1 MPRKILVAVDLS
13 RMGEKVVDYGLDLAA
28 RLDVSVSFL
37 HVLPHPYLFK
47 GYEPWIPREGID
59 QEVSEIARKRLFYY
73 IRKSEGK
80 NPGLQH
86 VEHDIYVLEGNP
98 GDIIIRFAREHDY
111 NLIVTGYRGHST
123 IERLVVGS
131 TASTVARYAHCSV
144 LIYRPGS
151 ELP

>member
-13 RMGEKVVDYGLDLAA
+13 HMGEQVVNYGLNLAY
-28 RLDVSVSFL
+28 RLDVDVSFI

-59 QEVSEIARKRLFYY
+59 QEVSEVARKRLLYY
-73 IRKSEGK
+73 LRKTEEK
-80 NPGLQH
+80 NPSLQH
-86 VEHDIYVLEGNP
+86 VERDVHVLEGNP
-98 GDIIIRFAREHDY
+98 GDIVIRFARENDY
-111 NLIVTGYRGHST
+111 NLIVTGYRGHSA

-131 TASTVARYAHCSV
+131 TASTIGRYAHCSV

-151 ELP
+151 DLP

>member
-13 RMGEKVVDYGLDLAA
+13 RMGEQVVDYGLNLGA
-28 RLDVSVSFL
+28 RLEVSVSFI

-59 QEVSEIARKRLFYY
+59 QEVSEVARKRLLYY
-73 IRKSEGK
+73 LKKAEEK
-80 NPGLQH
+80 VPTLKH
-86 VEHDIYVLEGNP
+86 VERDVHILEGNP

-111 NLIVTGYRGHST
+111 NLIVTGYRGHSA

-144 LIYRPGS
+144 LIYRPGA
-151 ELP
+151 ELT

>member
-13 RMGEKVVDYGLDLAA
+13 HMGEQVVNYGLNLAY
-28 RLDVSVSFL
+28 RLDVDVSFI

-47 GYEPWIPREGID
+47 GYEPWVPREGID
-59 QEVSEIARKRLFYY
+59 QEVSQVARKRLLYY
-73 IRKSEGK
+73 LRKAEEK
-80 NPGLQH
+80 NPSLQH
-86 VEHDIYVLEGNP
+86 VERDVHVLEGNP
-98 GDIIIRFAREHDY
+98 GDMVIRFARENDY
-111 NLIVTGYRGHST
+111 NLIVTGYRGHSA

-131 TASTVARYAHCSV
+131 TASTIGRYAHCSV